1 MQDMNL
7 SKARILVADDD
18 VGQRAFFGDLL
29 EDLGNITL
37 HLDSETRRTPTRPRC
52 IKG

>member
-18 VGQRAFFGDLL
+18 EGQRAVIGDLL
-29 EDLGNITL
+29 EDQGYKRLL
-37 HLDSETRRTPTRPRC
+37 
-52 IKG
+52 

>member
-18 VGQRAFFGDLL
+18 EGQRAFFGGLV
-29 EDLGNITL
+29 ENLG
-37 HLDSETRRTPTRPRC
+37 
-52 IKG
+52 K

>member
-7 SKARILVADDD
+7 SKATILVADDEE
-18 VGQRAFFGDLL
+18 GQRAFFGDLL

-37 HLDSETRRTPTRPRC
+37 HLDTAILRTPTRPRC

>member
-37 HLDSETRRTPTRPRC
+37 HLDTEALGTPTRPRC

>member
-7 SKARILVADDD
+7 SKARILVADEE
-18 VGQRAFFGDLL
+18 GQRAFFGDLL

-37 HLDSETRRTPTRPRC
+37 HLDTAILRTPTRPRC

>member
-7 SKARILVADDD
+7 SKARILVADDKE
-18 VGQRAFFGDLL
+18 GQRAFLGDLL

-37 HLDSETRRTPTRPRC
+37 HLDIETLRTLTRPRC
-52 IKG
+52 IKA